1 MVVFKEKR
9 NDLWCTMS
17 KCFNF
22 STSPSKK
29 YPLYVILGP
38 SGSGKT
44 TIMREIGLP
53 ELVSFTTR
61 KMRNGE
67 INGVDYHFLTKE
79 DVEKR
84 KEKGLLAEWNEYANH
99 TYGITKEEL
108 SNRASKGPSYW
119 IAEIHGFRKM
129 KEIYPNT
136 IGIYIYTNQ
145 EQTLKQLKQRGETNE
160 TIEVRMRE
168 NEETS
173 NWMDECDYIIYNHH
187 NRLNNAVKLIK
198 YIVAAKS

>member
-1 MVVFKEKR
+1 MKFKDKKI
-9 NDLWCTMS
+9 DLWSTMS

-22 STSPSKK
+22 SAGPNKK
-29 YPLYVILGP
+29 YPLFVILGP

-44 TIMREIGLP
+44 TVMREIGLP

-61 KMRNGE
+61 EMRKGE

-79 DVEKR
+79 DVEIR
-84 KEKGLLAEWNEYANH
+84 KENDLLAEWNEYANH

-108 SNRASKGPSYW
+108 SNRVSEGPSYW

-145 EQTLKQLKQRGETNE
+145 EQTLHQLKQRGETKE
-160 TIEVRMRE
+160 TIEIRMKE
-168 NEETS
+168 NEEVST
-173 NWMDECDYIIYNHH
+173 WMDECDYIVYNHH
-187 NRLNNAVKLIK
+187 NHLNNTVELIK
-198 YIVAAKS
+198 HIITAKS